1 MPVIRYTEKITTT
14 ECELTRA
21 AARALA
27 TGKNIEIVL
36 TDRTGVEFPIDG
48 KVSKMDISNGKGG
61 ACIYTITV
69 QGIREIQD

>member
-1 MPVIRYTEKITTT
+1 MPVIRFTEKFTTT

-21 AARALA
+21 AARALE
-27 TGKNIEIVL
+27 TGMNIAITL
-36 TDRTGVEFPIDG
+36 TDRAGVKLPIEG
-48 KVSKMDISNGKGG
+48 KVSKMDIASKGG